1 MDPKAIIDSYV
12 GDVVRRLPRRQR
24 ADVAD
29 ELRLLLDDEL
39 AGRAAEEGR
48 AADASLTMELLTT
61 FGSPRDVADRY
72 RPAGFTVIRPSDAP
86 RFAWIALGGVALI
99 WAITLPAA
107 LLGITPVIG
116 WDYGADEWWG
126 RLTEWWLG
134 PGLGAFWWPG
144 VAITFVLIGAL
155 ANRRREHGAEGWAP
169 ASAPQARAIDRDLVG
184 RPGTIIGLAAA
195 LLGVTVVVA
204 LPWLSSW
211 APGLPTPVLD
221 ALALDPGF
229 LQLRAAWIL
238 LAWAAMFAL
247 MVIVLIA
254 GRWTV
259 VTLRLRGVLDVATV
273 ALLLWWVL
281 AGPVFLSQEAD
292 STTKFVL
299 VALAVGVGV
308 DAVIA
313 LRRSWLSSRRTR
325 PLEDGDP
332 HGEDG

>member
-1 MDPKAIIDSYV
+1 
-12 GDVVRRLPRRQR
+12 
-24 ADVAD
+24 
-29 ELRLLLDDEL
+29 
-39 AGRAAEEGR
+39 
-48 AADASLTMELLTT
+48 
-61 FGSPRDVADRY
+61 
-72 RPAGFTVIRPSDAP
+72 
-86 RFAWIALGGVALI
+86 
-99 WAITLPAA
+99 
-107 LLGITPVIG
+107 
-116 WDYGADEWWG
+116 
-126 RLTEWWLG
+126 
-134 PGLGAFWWPG
+134 
-144 VAITFVLIGAL
+144 
-155 ANRRREHGAEGWAP
+155 P
-169 ASAPQARAIDRDLVG
+169 ASAPQARANDRDLVG

-281 AGPVFLSQEAD
+281 AGP
-292 STTKFVL
+292 
-299 VALAVGVGV
+299 
-308 DAVIA
+308 
-313 LRRSWLSSRRTR
+313 
-325 PLEDGDP
+325 
-332 HGEDG
+332 